1 MKIKIVLAIILLFT
15 LMHLALIANLVPAQ
29 IAWGGNLERNA
40 NFYIAEILVLML
52 NALLIGVLLMKAGRL
67 RQLISEKAMRVLLWC
82 YTVLFILNTLGN
94 LLANTWIEKSFA
106 IFTLALVILLWQIN
120 RQHKH
125 Y

>member
-52 NALLIGVLLMKAGRL
+52 NALLIWVLLMKAGRL
-67 RQLISEKAMRVLLWC
+67 RQLISEKAMRVC
-82 YTVLFILNTLGN
+82 CSG
-94 LLANTWIEKSFA
+94 
-106 IFTLALVILLWQIN
+106 VILSYLYSIHWVICWRIPGLKN
-120 RQHKH
+120 PLP
-125 Y
+125 YLPSL

>member
-1 MKIKIVLAIILLFT
+1 
-15 LMHLALIANLVPAQ
+15 
-29 IAWGGNLERNA
+29 
-40 NFYIAEILVLML
+40 ML
-52 NALLIGVLLMKAGRL
+52 NALLIWVLLMKAGRL